1 VVAREKGE
9 KENKE
14 GRRDAR
20 GNYYRY
26 DPAVTA
32 DAAKVSLDFFD
43 RNLSGQPR
51 R

>member
-9 KENKE
+9 KEIKE
-14 GRRDAR
+14 GRRDA
-20 GNYYRY
+20 
-26 DPAVTA
+26 A
-32 DAAKVSLDFFD
+32 DAKVSLDFFD